1 MRRIVPPRPNSPGF
15 TLFEMLLVLALLVS
29 LLAVTFPTLGR
40 LQVEYQ
46 LKQGAELVRL
56 QVTSARLHALE
67 SGIDY
72 QFRYEP
78 GGKHFLAVPAD
89 YQAVQAQATAAKNN
103 PSGAATAGYWKT
115 QGEFQVK
122 VKFSADTSKLLNS
135 QSQAQAPQ
143 PLPPEFL
150 AGFENSGVLTSVV
163 WSPPL
168 IFKPDG
174 SAQDF
179 AVEIENEAGAYVTL
193 EVRGITGGTHLSQLL
208 RRVRN

>member
-1 MRRIVPPRPNSPGF
+1 MRRIVPPRPNSSGF

-122 VKFSADTSKLLNS
+122 VKFSADASKLLNS

-150 AGFENSGVLTSVV
+150 VGFENSGALTSVV